1 MQEQVKD
8 YAFINI
14 DDPENK
20 KIFFVTKNY
29 PTILEVEYPRPDLD
43 SKLFKIE
50 ENKLDEWEIR
60 EDKVVATY
68 TITEKTLEE
77 EKEKIFKFFNHIYQV
92 VKNNGLS
99 IDNNGT
105 KIFVNTKEENLELI
119 LEKLKTIDENE
130 EIEWENDPVE
140 WDTVNKTKLNQMK
153 NRIID
158 HYERCQENL
167 DNLIELS
174 EACQTIYAL
183 HEIEHLEG
191 WPNVILVTYEDGA
204 VRMFLMS
211 ELLDEDRHLKYEKTG
226 KVKEEKEE

>member
-29 PTILEVEYPRPDLD
+29 PTLLEVEYPKPDLD

-50 ENKLDEWEIR
+50 ENKLDEWEIHK
-60 EDKVVATY
+60 DKVVATY
-68 TITEKTLEE
+68 NITEKILDE
-77 EKEKIFKFFNHIYQV
+77 EKEKIKKFFNHIYGV
-92 VKNNGLS
+92 VKDGGLS
-99 IDNNGT
+99 IDDENGQKT
-105 KIFVNTKEENLELI
+105 FVNTKEENLELI

-167 DNLIELS
+167 DNLLELS
-174 EACQTIYAL
+174 DVCQTIYAL

-191 WPNVILVTYEDGA
+191 WPNVLLVTYDNNS
-204 VRMFLMS
+204 VRMFLMKD
-211 ELLDEDRHLKYEKTG
+211 LLDEDGYLRYEKT
-226 KVKEEKEE
+226 KSKENE